1 MLHNAGDRVLVG
13 NTSGVLFDAVFVRYA
28 DAETRR
34 YVWLSLEAG
43 IEDPFPASCLVSK

>member
-1 MLHNAGDRVLVG
+1 MLHCAGDSVLVR
-13 NTSGVLFDAVFVRYA
+13 NTSGREFEAVFVRYA

-43 IEDPFPASCLVSK
+43 TEDPFPASCLVSK